1 MSTRYLALGALIA
14 AMAALGVGCEKE
26 GPAEETGAAMDN
38 ATENAADKM
47 DNATDKM
54 DSAVDKM
61 EQSAQEVEEATEEA
75 KDAMDETMTP
85 PDAAPPAGTTT
96 APQ

>member
-26 GPAEETGAAMDN
+26 GPAEESGAAMDN
-38 ATENAADKM
+38 AMDK
-47 DNATDKM
+47 AG
-54 DSAVDKM
+54 DKM
-61 EQSAQEVEEATEEA
+61 EQSAQEVEEAAEEA
-75 KDAMDETMTP
+75 KDSMDETMTP
-85 PDAAPPAGTTT
+85 PDAAPSEGAAPPAGSTT